1 MSGIRLRDEWAG
13 DEWRGGSGDQE
24 SLQSKRVSGGRF
36 DRGRVISVAEMCET
50 RPGLGR

>member
-24 SLQSKRVSGGRF
+24 SVQSKRVSGGRF
-36 DRGRVISVAEMCET
+36 DRGRVIAVAETCGT
-50 RPGLGR
+50 RPCSGR